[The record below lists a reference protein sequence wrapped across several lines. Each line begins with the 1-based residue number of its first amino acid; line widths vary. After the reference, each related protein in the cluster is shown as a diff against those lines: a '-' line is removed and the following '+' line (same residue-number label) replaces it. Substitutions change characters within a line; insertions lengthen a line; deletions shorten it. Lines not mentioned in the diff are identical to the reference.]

1 MLFTPWTNFGINAV
15 SKLSKLN
22 KEPITLRDIAK
33 RKARSMGMGYPEPPK
48 WISFCEEMLNLGY
61 KVTVYEVDSTNSK
74 YVRVYGAGDTSY
86 QVRFSNHKPN
96 RRRELA
102 GDCDF
107 FVGVTHTGTRTTGM
121 AIQAVKDFF
130 NAL

>member
-1 MLFTPWTNFGINAV
+1 MGKIA
-15 SKLSKLN
+15 KLK
-22 KEPITLRDIAK
+22 KELITRADIAK
-33 RKARSMGMGYPEPPK
+33 RKARAIGMGYDIPK
-48 WISFCEEMLNLGY
+48 WLQFCEEMLDIGY
-61 KVTVYEVDSTNSK
+61 KVTVYEVINTHSK

-107 FVGVTHTGTRTTGM
+107 FVGVTHTGTRTTRM
-121 AIQAVKDFF
+121 AVEAVKEYF